1 MKASQILRSLITMKL
16 QKSQWLPKQKNVLVV
31 LVTRVFLFG
40 PVSVEK
46 CDHRH
51 TILGRKW
58 AQLFEGRF
66 SLTWGVISFS
76 FVLKHFLR
84 QFLRFFRVSNHQT
97 VYKKNKTKL
106 HVFFFFGQKKKK
118 QRANCSAT

>member
-1 MKASQILRSLITMKL
+1 MRKKATRKRPYFTMESAMTGILRDVSGKMHPGILF
-16 QKSQWLPKQKNVLVV
+16 SWPKQKNVLVV

-46 CDHRH
+46 CNHRH

-66 SLTWGVISFS
+66 SLTRGVISFS

-84 QFLRFFRVSNHQT
+84 QFSPFFPSIQLSNCI
-97 VYKKNKTKL
+97 
-106 HVFFFFGQKKKK
+106 QKE
-118 QRANCSAT
+118 

>member
-1 MKASQILRSLITMKL
+1 MVAET
-16 QKSQWLPKQKNVLVV
+16 KNVLVV

-66 SLTWGVISFS
+66 SLLNLGGY
-76 FVLKHFLR
+76 FL
-84 QFLRFFRVSNHQT
+84 FFCFEALSETVSP
-97 VYKKNKTKL
+97 
-106 HVFFFFGQKKKK
+106 FF
-118 QRANCSAT
+118 